1 MRSFS
6 LSLSRTH
13 TQQAWAETAKEF
25 IPPAWSCGVNGEQ
38 DEVNAVEGVER
49 FLFEDGQDDDHDHF
63 DHDHSDHDYSDHL
76 DLSDHDHHF
85 DASKTEDA
93 LADLKHSLRGSDLRI
108 GKRRRV
114 QGLSYSYWVDVYV
127 EIDYALCAKNGE
139 TCASGIGTNTINYG
153 EFRFFFLK
161 CWSRIVRA
169 SLPSDSRNRVDYYSI
184 SLHSVNAIFTGA
196 NTIYEVSA
204 KHYQCLF
211 ESLSFESCV

>member
-1 MRSFS
+1 MWVAMRSSS

-13 TQQAWAETAKEF
+13 TQQAWAETAEEF
-25 IPPAWSCGVNGEQ
+25 IPPAWSCGVSGEQ

-127 EIDYALCAKNGE
+127 EIDYALCTDNGE

-153 EFRFFFLK
+153 EFQFFSQVL
-161 CWSRIVRA
+161 V
-169 SLPSDSRNRVDYYSI
+169 
-184 SLHSVNAIFTGA
+184 
-196 NTIYEVSA
+196 
-204 KHYQCLF
+204 
-211 ESLSFESCV
+211 

>member
-13 TQQAWAETAKEF
+13 TQQAWAETAERF
-25 IPPAWSCGVNGEQ
+25 IPPAWSCGVSGEQ

-49 FLFEDGQDDDHDHF
+49 FLFEDGQDYDHDHF
-63 DHDHSDHDYSDHL
+63 DHL

-127 EIDYALCAKNGE
+127 EIDYALCTDNGE

-153 EFRFFFLK
+153 EFR
-161 CWSRIVRA
+161 
-169 SLPSDSRNRVDYYSI
+169 
-184 SLHSVNAIFTGA
+184 
-196 NTIYEVSA
+196 
-204 KHYQCLF
+204 LF
-211 ESLSFESCV
+211 SQVLV